1 MVVVVWGLKI
11 LFLLLAASE
20 FKTPPTSPR
29 KRKRDVFAWTQ
40 RLNMKVVT
48 QLTKATADREK
59 IILIS
64 AIFRVL
70 NVNIFAGWGAGG
82 SIKVGGGVGWDLFC
96 QFMERDIEDCI

>member
-1 MVVVVWGLKI
+1 MVVVVWGLKM

-20 FKTPPTSPR
+20 FETPPTSPR

-48 QLTKATADREK
+48 QLTKATAGGEK

-70 NVNIFAGWGAGG
+70 NVNIFAGEEGRKYKSGGWGGMG
-82 SIKVGGGVGWDLFC
+82 FIFSVYG
-96 QFMERDIEDCI
+96 ERY

>member
-70 NVNIFAGWGAGG
+70 NVNIFAGGEYKSGGWGGMG
-82 SIKVGGGVGWDLFC
+82 FIFSVYG
-96 QFMERDIEDCI
+96 ERY